1 MYIFLEVCMLPREE
15 GLCHESQIKY
25 YFDRTKLMCVPFE
38 YSGCSGNE
46 NNFDAIS
53 VCESY
58 CNPIISMI
66 STDDKSKKLYLIIKY
81 TKKNNFFFYF

>member
-1 MYIFLEVCMLPREE
+1 MLPREE

-38 YSGCSGNE
+38 YSGCSGND
-46 NNFDAIS
+46 NNFETIS
-53 VCESY
+53 TCESY

-66 STDDKSKKLYLIIKY
+66 STDDKSKKLNLQFSFIGNN
-81 TKKNNFFFYF
+81 KNLV